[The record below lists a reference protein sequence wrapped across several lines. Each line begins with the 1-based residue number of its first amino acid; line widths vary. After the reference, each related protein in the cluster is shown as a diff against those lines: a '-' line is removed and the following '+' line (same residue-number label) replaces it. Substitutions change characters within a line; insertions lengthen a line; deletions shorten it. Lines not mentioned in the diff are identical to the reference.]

1 MKTKFKLLALFLAI
15 LTVVS
20 VFAACNGDNPVTTDV
35 SDTSGSETDEPN
47 TDTTETDPVKTEPAE
62 TDPAETEPIE
72 PDVEAESVI
81 ADLNFDTELSLADYI
96 ASVDSFEIND
106 ALSGGEIKDGKWVY
120 STDPLALKDCAG
132 IFSIG
137 KYSVEFDVCFNSY
150 VTRDNTSVFSLLT
163 DDDGVLGTNTKFY
176 IPFKMN
182 TDGTIFHND
191 DKLTTKKLELGKV
204 YNYRL
209 EVNSTDKN
217 VVVYIDGEKFVSCRY
232 EQPMLNYQCF
242 RFMDIKRGAD
252 MWIDNFVVKDL
263 ESNSKSYLKAVDGA
277 YVRGGQY
284 ATQVMGLA
292 DGVYI
297 DLKYSEDVGYIRDGL
312 IKFDIAH
319 LKDGDVGTATITLPV
334 ASLAGGAKFDVYVVD
349 SDWDSKTVTY
359 KTAPT
364 GEKIYENIAL
374 NSGSLEV
381 GMYLAEAV
389 EDGKEFFSIRITP
402 TAQTSQGQS
411 RIDYTSASRPAL
423 YIGKGKLE
431 NNYYYDLSDDAAKN
445 KEIWAYAQQIFDEWY
460 ARYKAMPAVNANAN
474 KLSTDASQYTKT
486 NYASTNAANFE
497 TTKQAY
503 KSRTLESLIDL
514 DKYVSNE
521 FKNAKLDK
529 YGGIMVESLKQKATG
544 FFYAEKIGERWWII
558 DPLGYPYIAVG
569 LSDIHYSQLG
579 SKLQKENALKIYGDY
594 DSWALATT
602 KQVRDEFNFNS
613 TFRPVDNMMN
623 VDNGLPF
630 SAPAANA
637 NSTVLK
643 KYGNTRGV
651 TLYGMGRTRF
661 TEKNTMPVFDPDFV
675 TFVDGWAK
683 ENITFADSDML
694 IGYMS
699 DNELPIDVDMLDR
712 SLSVNYHKEVNWYT
726 YACAWTWLI
735 NMTGKKA
742 PSTDDITDEL
752 RDLYRGFVY
761 DRYYSVVTPAIK
773 KYDPNHMYLGTR
785 YLTDSV
791 KSEWIYRFTALYVDC
806 FTLNWYSDWEPNA
819 DYLYALARNCDRP
832 FIVSE
837 FYTKAGDSGLGNSS
851 GGGWYVETQTDR
863 ADFYDTFTIRMLE
876 TDNCVG
882 WQWLQY
888 MDNDPNSGTSDSS
901 SVDSNKGLYT
911 SDFKP
916 YTELAE
922 RMAKLNENVYN
933 IIDYFANKNR

>member
-20 VFAACNGDNPVTTDV
+20 VFSACNGDNTVTTDV
-35 SDTSGSETDEPN
+35 PETSGSETDEPN

-62 TDPAETEPIE
+62 TDPIE
-72 PDVEAESVI
+72 SDVEAESVI

-106 ALSGGEIKDGKWVY
+106 GLSGGEIKDGKWVY
-120 STDPLALKDCAG
+120 STDPLAIKDCAG
-132 IFSIG
+132 IFSIE
-137 KYSVEFDVCFNSY
+137 KYSVEFDFCFNSY
-150 VTRDNTSVFSLLT
+150 VKKDNTSVFSLLT
-163 DDDGVLGTNTKFY
+163 DDDGILGKNTKFY
-176 IPFKMN
+176 NPFKMN

-191 DKLTTKKLELGKV
+191 VQYITMKPELGRIYNFKLEI
-204 YNYRL
+204 
-209 EVNSTDKN
+209 NSADKN
-217 VVVYIDGEKFVSCRY
+217 AIVYIDGEKFVSAKY

-242 RFMDIKRGAD
+242 RFMDSKRGAD
-252 MWIDNFVVKDL
+252 MWIDNFVVKNL
-263 ESNSKSYLKAVDGA
+263 VENSKNHIKAVDGA
-277 YVRGGQY
+277 YIRNGKY
-284 ATQVMGLA
+284 ADDPQGLA
-292 DGVYI
+292 EGAYI
-297 DLKYSEDVGYIRDGL
+297 DLKYSADAGYLRDGL
-312 IKFDIAH
+312 IMFDISNF
-319 LKDGDVGTATITLPV
+319 KKGDVGTASLYLSF
-334 ASLAGGAKFDVYVVD
+334 ANLAGGSLFDIYVVS
-349 SDWDSKTVTY
+349 SDWDSATVTY
-359 KTAPT
+359 NNAPT

-374 NSGSLEV
+374 GNNALEV
-381 GMYLAEAV
+381 GTYVAEAV
-389 EDGKEFFSIRITP
+389 ADGEKFFSLRITP
-402 TAQTSQGQS
+402 TAQKAQAQT
-411 RIDYTSASRPAL
+411 RINYTDASRPEM
-423 YIGKGKLE
+423 YIGKGNLE
-431 NNYYYDLSDDAAKN
+431 NNYCYDLSGVASQDKQ
-445 KEIWAYAQQIFDEWY
+445 IWDYAQQIFDEWY
-460 ARYKAMPAVNANAN
+460 ARYKAISAVNEDAK
-474 KLSTDASQYTKT
+474 KLSTDQSQYTKT
-486 NYASTNAANFE
+486 NYASTMASNYAD
-497 TTKQAY
+497 TKLPY
-503 KSRTLESLIDL
+503 KSRTLDSLTDL
-514 DKYVSNE
+514 DKYVSDE

-544 FFYAEKIGERWWII
+544 FFYTTKLDGRWWLI
-558 DPLGYPYIAVG
+558 DPLGYPYIAIG

-579 SKLQKENALKIYGDY
+579 SKLQKQNALKIYGDY
-594 DSWALATT
+594 DSWAIATT

-613 TFRPVDNMMN
+613 TFRPVDNMMK
-623 VDNGLPF
+623 VDSGLPF
-630 SAPAANA
+630 SAPAFNA

-643 KYGNTRGV
+643 KYGDTRGV

-675 TFVDGWAK
+675 AFVDGWAEK
-683 ENITFADSDML
+683 NITFADNDML

-726 YACAWTWLI
+726 YACAWTWLV

-752 RDLYRGFVY
+752 RDLYLGFVY
-761 DRYYSVVTPAIK
+761 DRYYSVVAPAIK

-785 YLTDSV
+785 NLTESIR
-791 KSEWIYRFTALYVDC
+791 SEWIYRFSALYIDC
-806 FTLNWYSDWEPNA
+806 VTVNWYGDWEPNA
-819 DYLYALARNCDRP
+819 EYLYKIARNCDRP
-832 FIVSE
+832 FIVTE

-888 MDNDPNSGTSDSS
+888 MDNDPSSGTGDSS

-933 IIDYFANKNR
+933 IMDYFANKNR